1 MGNSDVHNNAEF
13 TLCWYHCSPIQ
24 SLGSFGIVGVAAY
37 GYLIYLRIRTLAK
50 NFTFFNIA
58 MFLSYIGLEMMS
70 LVNPGIFVPF
80 PYLFLV
86 TIYFVVMERC
96 NSEKDKQL
104 LNKTVK
110 GEK

>member
-1 MGNSDVHNNAEF
+1 
-13 TLCWYHCSPIQ
+13 
-24 SLGSFGIVGVAAY
+24 
-37 GYLIYLRIRTLAK
+37 
-50 NFTFFNIA
+50 

-70 LVNPGIFVPF
+70 FVNPGIFVPF

-96 NSEKDKQL
+96 NSEKDKQFL
-104 LNKTVK
+104 GKIVK